1 MIAYGESLGVKRTG
15 AKWTEGGIW
24 HMSFFYEVVTN
35 NPRLKHIAG
44 CVYLEGCPLDV
55 LAMLRDKV
63 HDGYRLIS
71 HPLTGNIPPEK
82 RLYLTVLLASST
94 SDDDFIDQESLNLIE
109 RALEIYERADRNHID
124 LDPSSIED
132 MQFLDEQLMMPV
144 FYQYGILSNREVH

>member
-1 MIAYGESLGVKRTG
+1 
-15 AKWTEGGIW
+15 
-24 HMSFFYEVVTN
+24 MSFFYEVVTN

-44 CVYLEGCPLDV
+44 CVYLEGRPLDV

-71 HPLTGNIPPEK
+71 HPLTGNIPPER
-82 RLYLTVLLASST
+82 RLYLTVLLASPT
-94 SDDDFIDQESLNLIE
+94 SDDDFFDQESLNLIE
-109 RALEIYERADRNHID
+109 RALEIYGRAERNHID

-132 MQFLDEQLMMPV
+132 MQFLDEQLMKPV